1 MPRHLALPLICS
13 LALAACGDGSEP
25 APTAS
30 EAPPSALVGNPAAA
44 VAPGQTPMAGEW
56 SVSEDTSGVA
66 AAFVPASGEPV
77 MTIRCDRAA
86 RQVAVEK
93 PGALAPGVEY
103 SIIAGGER
111 FILPMQTSTGAVPT
125 MSAQVHPQQPI
136 LASMALPGTT
146 FILLGPGLTETVMPA
161 APGIRRVIDTC
172 LSS

>member
-1 MPRHLALPLICS
+1 MPRRLALPLICS
-13 LALAACGDGSEP
+13 LALAACGDGREAEP
-25 APTAS
+25 AAI
-30 EAPPSALVGNPAAA
+30 EAPQSVLAANPAAA
-44 VAPGQTPMAGEW
+44 VAPGQTAVAGGWTVTQDE
-56 SVSEDTSGVA
+56 SGIA
-66 AAFVPASGEPV
+66 AAFVPASGEPG

-86 RQVAVEK
+86 RQVSVEK
-93 PGALAPGVEY
+93 PGALAPGEEY

-161 APGIRRVIDTC
+161 APGIQRVIDTC